1 MTNDDLLGVL
11 AQGFGIKTHGQRF
24 QSIKFHHLPRIPLD
38 IESYPS
44 GLQGSGDIVFDL
56 ISRCINNVTD
66 ALRIIAPTA
75 LVIDLYCAST
85 MVAAKNLNI
94 PVYYFVTSGAC
105 AVAGILHFPT
115 LDRDNP
121 RMQTLDRNSMSYSDF
136 LQFSHSLPKSDG
148 IIINMFGSLEPKPI
162 KAITDGVCVQDGHT
176 SPLYWVGPLLADGSD
191 DIHECSLF
199 LWVIWSQPAIKKEE
213 LFDPPPALK
222 VDVLNHKSVGGFVT
236 HCGWNSML
244 EATRAGVPMI
254 GGKVAAAENEKQ
266 GRRMSQG

>member
-1 MTNDDLLGVL
+1 M
-11 AQGFGIKTHGQRF
+11 A
-24 QSIKFHHLPRIPLD
+24 IKFHHLPRIPLD

-56 ISRCINNVTD
+56 ISRCINNVMD

-75 LVIDLYCAST
+75 LVIDLYRAST

-121 RMQTLDRNSMSYSDF
+121 RSFKNMNKLIHIPGLPPIPSSDMPVQTLDRNSMSYSDF
-136 LQFSHSLPKSDG
+136 LQLSHSLPKSNG

-191 DIHECSLF
+191 DTHECS
-199 LWVIWSQPAIKKEE
+199 VQPAIKKEE
-213 LFDPPPALK
+213 FFDPPPVLDLNMLLPDGFLERTTNRGLVDRIVMVEEMKLAL
-222 VDVLNHKSVGGFVT
+222 
-236 HCGWNSML
+236 SMD
-244 EATRAGVPMI
+244 EI
-254 GGKVAAAENEKQ
+254 QGGKVAAAEIEKQ